1 MVPEATGGAA
11 GTDGGDGMSEETK
24 PADTTAIAKR
34 ADPGVTAGGIELK
47 SMDDLRWF
55 CGTMAKSQL
64 VPTAYRNKP
73 EDILVCIQHGSE
85 IGLKPLQALNTIA
98 VIQGRPT
105 LFGDG
110 LPALLWASGL
120 LESMDE
126 FFEGD
131 GDKLTAVCRMVRR
144 GSEVPITRTF
154 SVADAKVAGL
164 WGKAGPWTQYWRRM
178 LQMRSR
184 SWAARD
190 GFADVL
196 RGLHVRE
203 EVQDYHVEAPQP
215 RHTVTLTDDGRIE
228 AAAPPA
234 IAETTAERSRD
245 DIVDALVETATKE
258 SLF

>member
-1 MVPEATGGAA
+1 
-11 GTDGGDGMSEETK
+11 MSEETK

-34 ADPGVTAGGIELK
+34 PLDIGPDGLQLK
-47 SMDDLRWF
+47 TLDDAWRF
-55 CGTMAKSQL
+55 GQYVIASGMAPKSY
-64 VPTAYRNKP
+64 TKP
-73 EDILVCIQHGSE
+73 EQVIIAIQRGAE
-85 IGLKPLQALNTIA
+85 VGMKPLQALDSIA
-98 VIQGRPT
+98 VINGRAT
-105 LFGDG
+105 MWGDG
-110 LPALLWASGL
+110 VLGLLWGSGL
-120 LESMDE
+120 LESLDE
-126 FFEGD
+126 FFEGE